1 MSINKDLANAT
12 QEQEFT
18 EVVNIIVQHKNKASR
33 TINEQSL
40 LCAWYVGGYVSKK
53 LKREEWGSKVV
64 SQLSEYIRSKRPDI
78 KGFSKR
84 NLYNMVMFYDE

>member
-18 EVVNIIVQHKNKASR
+18 EIVNIIVQHRSKASR

-53 LKREEWGSKVV
+53 LKNKSGKTKCARFEKRNVQKSGKTK
-64 SQLSEYIRSKRPDI
+64 RSK
-78 KGFSKR
+78 KFAHTT
-84 NLYNMVMFYDE
+84 L

>member
-33 TINEQSL
+33 TQRTIST
-40 LCAWYVGGYVSKK
+40 LCMVCWWLCFKETE
-53 LKREEWGSKVV
+53 KRGMGK
-64 SQLSEYIRSKRPDI
+64 
-78 KGFSKR
+78 
-84 NLYNMVMFYDE
+84 

>member
-18 EVVNIIVQHKNKASR
+18 EVVNIIVRHKSKASR

-40 LCAWYVGGYVSKK
+40 L
-53 LKREEWGSKVV
+53 
-64 SQLSEYIRSKRPDI
+64 
-78 KGFSKR
+78 
-84 NLYNMVMFYDE
+84 

>member
-12 QEQEFT
+12 QELEFT
-18 EVVNIIVQHKNKASR
+18 EVVNIIVQHRSKASR

-53 LKREEWGSKVV
+53 LKREEWGSFNRN
-64 SQLSEYIRSKRPDI
+64 SMSE
-78 KGFSKR
+78 
-84 NLYNMVMFYDE
+84 

>member
-53 LKREEWGSKVV
+53 LKR
-64 SQLSEYIRSKRPDI
+64 
-78 KGFSKR
+78 
-84 NLYNMVMFYDE
+84 

>member
-18 EVVNIIVQHKNKASR
+18 EVVNIIVQHRSKASR

-40 LCAWYVGGYVSKK
+40 LCAWYVLCFKETE
-53 LKREEWGSKVV
+53 KRGMGK
-64 SQLSEYIRSKRPDI
+64 
-78 KGFSKR
+78 
-84 NLYNMVMFYDE
+84 

>member
-53 LKREEWGSKVV
+53 LKREGWGSKVV
-64 SQLSEYIRSKRPDI
+64 SQLFLKNIHHKTSPCYKD
-78 KGFSKR
+78 FS
-84 NLYNMVMFYDE
+84 Y